1 MNEETRALLK
11 EKALIVWLKADLELL
26 ARRVGR
32 KDTRPLLKDA
42 DPLAVL
48 RAQAEVRYPVYAE
61 AHVAVETGDTP
72 HHVTVGQVIDA
83 LLAYLERSK

>member
-1 MNEETRALLK
+1 M
-11 EKALIVWLKADLELL
+11 
-26 ARRVGR
+26 
-32 KDTRPLLKDA
+32 
-42 DPLAVL
+42 L